1 MGKNALGSHALLS
14 VAAFLCL
21 WPSAPEKKIPELYF
35 LHVITYQKS
44 FYEVLHKAF
53 DIGETCLI
61 AC

>member
-1 MGKNALGSHALLS
+1 MFVTECSG
-14 VAAFLCL
+14 
-21 WPSAPEKKIPELYF
+21 EKKT

-44 FYEVLHKAF
+44 FYEVLYKAF